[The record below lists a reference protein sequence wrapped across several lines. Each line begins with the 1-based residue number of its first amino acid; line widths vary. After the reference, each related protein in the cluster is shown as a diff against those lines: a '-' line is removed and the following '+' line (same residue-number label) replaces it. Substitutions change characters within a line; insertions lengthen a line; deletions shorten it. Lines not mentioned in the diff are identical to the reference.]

1 MKSLKNLK
9 HTSGMAKD
17 QNSRVDQ
24 LMLHYMRSRQDMDTR
39 RTRKNGWNEV
49 ITSYMGKLPSNWP
62 FLAVV
67 TDPRLRTAITEKN
80 ARLINGKLRGRLV
93 PRNSG
98 SVEKAKIQNAILDF
112 QWDYANEGGSMIE
125 KVALADQYTRL
136 FGAAWG
142 LTYWDTK
149 KDSNEL
155 KIIDPRDIGWDGA
168 ATHPKNARWCQ
179 VREWTTWDKLAA
191 RGYNV
196 ASLKKKADKNEIGN
210 QWRSTAY
217 ESIVK
222 GNRGLMD
229 RVGEPDD
236 PTNPIVEVVTEW
248 TCGDSETPGQM
259 TIFLPRFSEILEESE
274 NPYKHGEI
282 PISMLRYHTLID
294 DIYGETDAEYVLPLA
309 RAINATLCGFV
320 DEMTITQ
327 RPPLKI
333 ASSGV
338 RTETIEYGPGAQWIM
353 DNPNLVQE
361 MQFSP
366 HTIQSF
372 NATYPALV
380 AAFNTAMGD
389 NSLGISN
396 TLAKGF
402 SQKTATEVNQLQNQQ
417 NTRDQSNQTYLSEF
431 LKDIM
436 MKWLSNNKQYLFD
449 DPTKQIHIQ
458 KIIGPEAIGAFQQLK
473 LDGRDIPP
481 EAMQEITNTVDMAAQ
496 AGNPLSED
504 SINQIMQDV
513 SVPTNPVIV
522 NPEEKNPENYEIK
535 SKLDVKNAEE
545 ADLYVTPEDFD
556 GEYDYIPDVSSMA
569 SGASQQQQQARENA
583 LQLLLLPQT
592 LQLLQLQGVTA
603 NIKDLLVK
611 KFEDAGY
618 TDAEAM
624 FEPLQQQPMGAPPMG
639 GVPGQVMPPTAP
651 APNMPQPNVNPN
663 VGVG

>member
-1 MKSLKNLK
+1 
-9 HTSGMAKD
+9 MAK
-17 QNSRVDQ
+17 VDLNGEKLNQ
-24 LMLHYMRSRQDMDTR
+24 LMLHYTRVRQDMDTR

-49 ITSYMGKLPSNWP
+49 ITSYMGKLPANWP

-98 SVEKAKIQNAILDF
+98 SVVKAKIQNALLDF

-125 KVALADQYTRL
+125 KAALADQYARL

-142 LTYWDTK
+142 LTYWDTR

-155 KIIDPRDIGWDGA
+155 KIIDPRDIGWDGG

-179 VREWTTWDKLAA
+179 VREWTTWDKLED

-196 ASLKKKADKNEIGN
+196 KSLKKKSENNEIGN

-222 GNRGLMD
+222 GNRGLVD
-229 RVGEPDD
+229 RVGEVDD
-236 PTNPIVEVVTEW
+236 PDNPIVEVVTEW
-248 TCGDSETPGQM
+248 TYGNAEKPGRM
-259 TIFLPRFSEILEESE
+259 IIFLPRLAEILEDIE

-282 PISMLRYHTLID
+282 PISMLRYHSLID

-309 RAINATLCGFV
+309 RAINATLCGFI
-320 DEMTITQ
+320 DEMTITM

-333 ASSGV
+333 SSSGV

-353 DNPNLVQE
+353 DNPNQVQE

-366 HTIQSF
+366 HTIESF

-380 AAFNTAMGD
+380 SAFNTAMGD
-389 NSLGISN
+389 NSMGLSN
-396 TLAKGF
+396 RGGGQFTD
-402 SQKTATEVNQLQNQQ
+402 KTATEVNQLERQQ

-449 DPTKQIHIQ
+449 DPEKEHHIL
-458 KIIGPEAIGAFQQLK
+458 KIIGPENIKQFQQMK
-473 LDGRDIPP
+473 LDGMDIPD
-481 EAMQEITNTVDMAAQ
+481 EAMQQIADTMDQAQ
-496 AGNPLSED
+496 QTGQPLQEAD
-504 SINQIMQDV
+504 VNNIMQDV
-513 SVPTNPVIV
+513 AVPTNPVIM
-522 NPEEKNPENYEIK
+522 NPNEPNPENYEIK
-535 SKLDVKNAEE
+535 SKLDVKNPEE
-545 ADLYVTPEDFD
+545 ADLYVTEDDFE
-556 GEYDYIPDVSSMA
+556 GEYEYNNNRQEIMLY
-569 SGASQQQQQARENA
+569 N
-583 LQLLLLPQT
+583 
-592 LQLLQLQGVTA
+592 
-603 NIKDLLVK
+603 
-611 KFEDAGY
+611 Y
-618 TDAEAM
+618 Y
-624 FEPLQQQPMGAPPMG
+624 
-639 GVPGQVMPPTAP
+639 
-651 APNMPQPNVNPN
+651 
-663 VGVG
+663 